1 MYNENQNNSIKYLND
16 LSGKPSDQ
24 IKEEIQE
31 NQKIDEKQNT
41 DSQKS
46 EVTKFYVIRKLIDLF
61 LELEQGEKKQGRKD
75 ILFLCKILIT
85 FIVVFEVF
93 LIVAQGFGWMKLDK
107 VIFLGTIGTIT
118 SGVVFL
124 LKVVTKSLYN
134 DESDK
139 VLKTV
144 EAIINKL

>member
-1 MYNENQNNSIKYLND
+1 
-16 LSGKPSDQ
+16 
-24 IKEEIQE
+24 
-31 NQKIDEKQNT
+31 
-41 DSQKS
+41 SQKS

>member
-1 MYNENQNNSIKYLND
+1 MNSENKNNSIQYLND
-16 LSGKPSDQ
+16 LSGEPSDQ
-24 IKEEIQE
+24 IKEDVQVNE
-31 NQKIDEKQNT
+31 KIDEKQSS

-61 LELEQGEKKQGRKD
+61 LELEQGEKKDGRED
-75 ILFLCKILIT
+75 ILLLCKKLVYGILGFEF
-85 FIVVFEVF
+85 FI
-93 LIVAQGFGWMKLDK
+93 IVSQGFGWMKLDK

-134 DESDK
+134 DETDK